1 MSYKESSDIAPSE
14 TVTFVKRI
22 TREIPCLVLDQGGG
36 THYSSHRLLT
46 RCVYGIHLA
55 EYDNNS
61 DRWIIIPRFYP
72 RSLYRTCMKV
82 SERKGEL
89 GDLDKK
95 VEANERKLSKQQS
108 DSDDQLNRARHIS
121 LGLKQR

>member
-1 MSYKESSDIAPSE
+1 
-14 TVTFVKRI
+14 
-22 TREIPCLVLDQGGG
+22 
-36 THYSSHRLLT
+36 
-46 RCVYGIHLA
+46 
-55 EYDNNS
+55 
-61 DRWIIIPRFYP
+61 
-72 RSLYRTCMKV
+72 MKV

-108 DSDDQLNRARHIS
+108 KLDDQLNRARDIS